1 MVAWPPWPLKF
12 FGTTQFP
19 YQVIQ
24 EVSSYLVSK
33 LGHPNGQTISIVER
47 VGVVDNILSVGDI
60 GMYTDA
66 INLEAKYK

>member
-1 MVAWPPWPLKF
+1 M
-12 FGTTQFP
+12 
-19 YQVIQ
+19 
-24 EVSSYLVSK
+24 SSYLVSK